1 MPTVTTNIGTKETD
15 LQAKGLVESGGNALT
30 MGAVADGEFLK
41 RVGATVVGAASPGGG
56 LTEFTEAETSAAP
69 NATDHVNSLTV
80 SASTTNADV
89 ALVAKGTG
97 ATLAQIPE
105 STSAGGDKRGTYAT
119 DFQKARNSATNV
131 ASGNYSVICGGSGNT
146 ASFNFCAVN
155 GGEGNTASYTYAT
168 VGGGAGNSASSS
180 WATVAGG
187 NGNTATGAA
196 CVVAGGQSNIASS
209 QYSVVAGGYSNTAS
223 GDRSAVVGGASN
235 TATGTHSH
243 IGGGYSNTITGNYST
258 ISCGS
263 GNSANGTYATVGGGE
278 GNDSTYDYSTIGGGY
293 DNSGNAYFASVCGGR
308 SNIVPG
314 LAGFIGG
321 GSSNNASDY
330 SVVGGGQANVAAG
343 IGYSHAT
350 VGGGSGN
357 SAASS
362 YSTIA
367 GGYQNVANAYCVVAG
382 GATNYAYFNYNAIVG
397 GYTNTLSYPAEYSII
412 CGGTG
417 NYINEGR
424 AAICGGSGNQIQ
436 GPGGFIGAGALN
448 LIQGAKNWA
457 VIGGGEFNTC
467 SASHSVII
475 GGSGSLTR
483 VLGESAFA
491 CGQFGS
497 DQGSAQYS
505 DFVSYVETT
514 NSTPTNLLINALESI
529 EMPDNTTWT
538 FQILVTAREP
548 STGDSAGY
556 QFLGVCNNSG
566 IIGSVTK
573 TVIAESQSA
582 WDAGVTLSAGSLII
596 TATGETDKTIR
607 WVAKTSVVQTYGAG
621 A

>member
-15 LQAKGLVESGGNALT
+15 LQAKGLVESGGTALT
-30 MGAVADGEFLK
+30 MGAVTDGEFLK
-41 RVGATVVGAASPGGG
+41 RVGTTIVSAAGGGGGGG

-105 STSAGGDKRGTYAT
+105 NTSAGGDKRGPYAT
-119 DFQKARNSATNV
+119 DLQKSRNSATHV
-131 ASGNYSVICGGSGNT
+131 ASGNYSVICGGSGNS
-146 ASFNFCAVN
+146 ASLDFCTVS

-168 VGGGAGNSASSS
+168 VGGGVGNAASST

-196 CVVAGGQSNIASS
+196 CVVTGGQGNAAGS
-209 QYSVVAGGYSNTAS
+209 QYSV
-223 GDRSAVVGGASN
+223 
-235 TATGTHSH
+235 
-243 IGGGYSNTITGNYST
+243 
-258 ISCGS
+258 
-263 GNSANGTYATVGGGE
+263 
-278 GNDSTYDYSTIGGGY
+278 
-293 DNSGNAYFASVCGGR
+293 
-308 SNIVPG
+308 
-314 LAGFIGG
+314 
-321 GSSNNASDY
+321 
-330 SVVGGGQANVAAG
+330 
-343 IGYSHAT
+343 

-357 SAASS
+357 SATSS
-362 YSTIA
+362 YATIA
-367 GGYQNVANAYCVVAG
+367 GGYQNVANHHCVVAG
-382 GATNYAYFNYNAIVG
+382 GAANYAYFNYNAIVG
-397 GYTNTLSYPAEYSII
+397 GYNNSLSYPAEYSIV
-412 CGGTG
+412 CGGIG
-417 NYINEGR
+417 NYVNEGR

-514 NSTPTNLLINALESI
+514 DNNPTNLLINALESI
-529 EMPDNTTWT
+529 GMPSNTTWT

-596 TATGETDKTIR
+596 TATGENSKTIR

>member
-105 STSAGGDKRGTYAT
+105 NTSAGGNKRGLYAT
-119 DFQKARNSATNV
+119 DFQKHRDAATKI
-131 ASGNYSVICGGSGNT
+131 ASGVYSVICGGSNNT
-146 ASFNFCAVN
+146 ASTDFCTVGGGN
-155 GGEGNTASYTYAT
+155 GCTSSGVYAT
-168 VGGGAGNSASSS
+168 VGGGNNNLASGA
-180 WATVAGG
+180 WATVGGGDANAAGLG
-187 NGNTATGAA
+187 
-196 CVVAGGQSNIASS
+196 CIVAGGIANAASS
-209 QYSVVAGGYSNTAS
+209 QYSVVAGGRSNTAS
-223 GDRSAVVGGASN
+223 GEYSAIVGGASN
-235 TATGTHSH
+235 TVSGINAH
-243 IGGGYSNTITGNYST
+243 IGGGTSNSISGNQST
-258 ISCGS
+258 VGGGS
-263 GNSANGTYATVGGGE
+263 GNTANGHYATVGGGE
-278 GNDSTYDYSTIGGGY
+278 SNDAYYDHNTIGGGYNHYTGAAYASICGGLSNSIYGIAGFVGGGSGNSASDYSTIGGGRV
-293 DNSGNAYFASVCGGR
+293 NTAGGI
-308 SNIVPG
+308 S
-314 LAGFIGG
+314 A
-321 GSSNNASDY
+321 D
-330 SVVGGGQANVAAG
+330 
-343 IGYSHAT
+343 HAT

-357 SAASS
+357 SATSS
-362 YSTIA
+362 YATIA
-367 GGYQNVANAYCVVAG
+367 GGYQNVANQHCVVAG
-382 GATNYAYFNYNAIVG
+382 GAANYAYFNYNAIVG
-397 GYTNTLSYPAEYSII
+397 GYSNTLSYPAEYSII

-417 NYINEGR
+417 NYITKGR

-448 LIQGAKNWA
+448 LIQGDKDWA

-514 NSTPTNLLINALESI
+514 NNTPTNLLINALESI
-529 EMPDNTTWT
+529 AMPSNTTWT

-596 TATGETDKTIR
+596 TATGENSKTIR